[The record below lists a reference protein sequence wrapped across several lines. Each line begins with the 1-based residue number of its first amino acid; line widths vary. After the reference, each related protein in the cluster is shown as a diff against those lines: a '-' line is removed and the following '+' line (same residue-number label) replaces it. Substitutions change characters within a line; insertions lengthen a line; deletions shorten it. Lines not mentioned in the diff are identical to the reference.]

1 MQTLYQA
8 PALVRFG
15 SLAEMTAASLD
26 SDRQDRAFNSDG
38 NPVPGHEGTGSL
50 DQCFFDPDAGVCIIN
65 E

>member
-8 PALVRFG
+8 PSLMRFG
-15 SLAEMTAASLD
+15 SLAELTAASLD
-26 SDRQDRAFNSDG
+26 SDRQDRAFDSDG

-50 DQCFFDPDAGVCIIN
+50 DRCFFNPDTNECLIN